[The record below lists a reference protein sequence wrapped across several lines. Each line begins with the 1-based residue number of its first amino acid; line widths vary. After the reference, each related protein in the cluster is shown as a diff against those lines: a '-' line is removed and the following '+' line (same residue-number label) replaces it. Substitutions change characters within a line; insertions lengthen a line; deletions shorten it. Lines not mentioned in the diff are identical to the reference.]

1 MLTMAH
7 RTSFTFLS
15 VILLLAAV
23 SCPGLQAQTQK
34 KTPKA
39 VFIIVDGIP
48 ADVIGKLNPPGL
60 ATIAKEGGF
69 TQAYVGGTTGGYNQ
83 TPTIS
88 APGYIDLLAGVWGN
102 KHNVWDNDIA
112 APNYH
117 YWNIFRIAE
126 TVNPALKT
134 AVFSTWLDNRTKLI
148 GEGLPAAGA
157 IKLDYAFD
165 GFENDTIKYP
175 HDKPRNFIRNIDD
188 AVTAEAAGYIAT
200 QAPDLSW
207 VYLEYT
213 DDMGHGFG
221 DSPQFYDAIK
231 GADARIKKIW
241 DATQLREKN
250 FNEDWLIVIT
260 TDHGRDATTGKNHG
274 GQSARERTTWI
285 ATDSKN
291 LNAHFKQQPAIVDIL
306 PSICNHLN
314 LTIPTE
320 VQKELDGV
328 PFIGPVDIADLHAE
342 KKGDQI
348 VLTWK
353 SLSKDKT
360 ALEISVTESN
370 HFKEGGSDA
379 YTQVGTASIG
389 QQSFSFTPKT
399 QSGFYKILVKSA
411 HQYTNTW
418 VVEP

>member
-1 MLTMAH
+1 MVH
-7 RTSFTFLS
+7 RISCTVLF
-15 VILLLAAV
+15 LLLITGIFC
-23 SCPGLQAQTQK
+23 SGLQAQIKK

-48 ADVIGKLNPPGL
+48 ADVILKLNPPAL
-60 ATIAKEGGF
+60 AAIAKAGGF
-69 TQAYVGGTTGGYNQ
+69 TQAYVGGTTGAYNQ

-88 APGYIDLLAGVWGN
+88 APGYIDLLSGVWGN

-126 TVNPALKT
+126 TVNPSLKT

-148 GEGLPAAGA
+148 GEGLPASGN

-165 GFENDTIKYP
+165 GLENDTAKYP
-175 HDKPRNFIRNIDD
+175 HDKTRNYIRNIDD
-188 AVTAEAAGYIAT
+188 AVTTEAASYIAS
-200 QAPDLSW
+200 QGPDLSW

-221 DSPQFYDAIK
+221 DSPQFYDAIR

-241 DATQLREKN
+241 DATQLRQKK

-260 TDHGRDATTGKNHG
+260 TDHGRDAATGKNHG

-285 ATDSKN
+285 VTDSKN
-291 LNAHFKQQPAIVDIL
+291 LNVHFKQQPAIVDIL

-314 LTIPTE
+314 LAIPDD

-328 PFIGPVDIADLHAE
+328 PFIGVADIADLKAE
-342 KKGDQI
+342 KQDGT
-348 VLTWK
+348 LLLSWK
-353 SLSKDKT
+353 NLSRDT
-360 ALEISVTESN
+360 GSLEIWVTESN
-370 HFKEGGSDA
+370 HFKEGGSDV
-379 YTQVGTASIG
+379 YTRVGTAPIS
-389 QQSFSFTPKT
+389 QQSFSFAPAT

-411 HQYTNTW
+411 HQYANTW
-418 VVEP
+418 VVVK